1 MGFPWVKMLI
11 SYIFVFR
18 KQNATRNCNVLFEF
32 LYFGFLDPPTAH
44 SYIQGISKLLPCTL
58 FLASTGLFLLCFDTS
73 SLHLDLMENE
83 YYSKLGTY
91 LDLVIQTAA
100 LAGIKPKM
108 MLVGTKAK
116 DLDKCNSGS

>member
-1 MGFPWVKMLI
+1 MP
-11 SYIFVFR
+11 
-18 KQNATRNCNVLFEF
+18 TF
-32 LYFGFLDPPTAH
+32 LVILCTAKAIH
-44 SYIQGISKLLPCTL
+44 FTISKLLPCTL

-91 LDLVIQTAA
+91 LDRVIQTAA

-108 MLVGTKAK
+108 MLVGTKAEDIHKCK
-116 DLDKCNSGS
+116 DSLDRLKALARAHL